1 MPSLPGP
8 GRSGGNRSLLAVDS
22 PGDAPN
28 QETDPNP
35 TEHNILMSSM
45 PDQEQFQFDH
55 SSLVREEVFTDLRT
69 GQIRRLTPVD
79 AEGRDDTSK
88 PVRYI
93 GQTQVMTNA
102 GALPLS
108 FELDVDG
115 LEAACE
121 AFAGEARKALE
132 ETMEELKRM
141 QREAQSSIMVPGQEG
156 RQGGFGG
163 PGGGM
168 PGGGLKL

>member
-1 MPSLPGP
+1 
-8 GRSGGNRSLLAVDS
+8 
-22 PGDAPN
+22 
-28 QETDPNP
+28 
-35 TEHNILMSSM
+35 MSSM
-45 PDQEQFQFDH
+45 PDQEQFQFDK
-55 SSLVREEVFTDLRT
+55 SSLVREEVFTDLRA

-79 AEGRDDTSK
+79 ANGRDDTDKS
-88 PVRYI
+88 VRYV

-108 FELDVDG
+108 FELDVDS
-115 LEAACE
+115 LEAACDAFPE
-121 AFAGEARKALE
+121 AARKALE

-156 RQGGFGG
+156 NQGGFGG
-163 PGGGM
+163 AGGAGGGM